1 MFHSSAEVGTPRWSP
16 DGQPIAFDFE
26 PEGNVDIY
34 VLKID
39 EGRSHR
45 LTTSSSNDSAPTWS
59 RDGQWIYFSS
69 DRSGTNQIW
78 KMPAE
83 GGPALQVTKNGGYSP
98 AYESPDGK
106 SLYYSRDFMASGVWK
121 LPLAGG
127 EETLVLDQ
135 PEGGF
140 YGYWDLVEKGI
151 YYYNADTKD
160 IQFFD
165 FATKHVSTAVTPVQP
180 PIPGNPGFSV
190 SPDRR
195 WILFGQ
201 KDQDIANIMVVD
213 NFRW

>member
-1 MFHSSAEVGTPRWSP
+1 LDE
-16 DGQPIAFDFE
+16 
-26 PEGNVDIY
+26 
-34 VLKID
+34 KID
-39 EGRSHR
+39 HRAAGWLTWPFMRRRSPWIV
-45 LTTSSSNDSAPTWS
+45 LS
-59 RDGQWIYFSS
+59 RAMLAS
-69 DRSGTNQIW
+69 R
-78 KMPAE
+78 
-83 GGPALQVTKNGGYSP
+83 
-98 AYESPDGK
+98 
-106 SLYYSRDFMASGVWK
+106 LYYSKDFMASGVWK

-160 IQFFD
+160 IEFFD

-195 WILFGQ
+195 WILFAQ

-213 NFRW
+213 NFRR